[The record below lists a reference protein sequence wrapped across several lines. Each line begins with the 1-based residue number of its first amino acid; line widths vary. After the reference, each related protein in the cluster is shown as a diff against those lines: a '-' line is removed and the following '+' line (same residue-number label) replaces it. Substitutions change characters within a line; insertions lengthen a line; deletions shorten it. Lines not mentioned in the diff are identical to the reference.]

1 MSTAEKP
8 ALVFGP
14 LKTRDTPKQ
23 ARAVQ
28 RIHVILTTTAD
39 LLADHP
45 VQQISTTMI
54 ANHAGIPVSSI
65 YRYFS
70 DVTHVMR
77 ELYLQSA
84 QDLRDKVTQTMDDT
98 EHWPGWRGRLHQI
111 ILFQRDHIRL
121 NPFYAPLLI
130 HFLSQRSPIVAEDRE
145 REYVTDLMEI
155 RWKRG
160 ADGFHGGDPRVVAK
174 TVLQIAVTM
183 EDMIAAQPDAYQAN
197 IIAEELKTVLG
208 SYLANYLSD

>member
-8 ALVFGP
+8 ALVFGA

-28 RIHVILTTTAD
+28 RIHVILATTAD

-98 EHWPGWRGRLHQI
+98 EHWPGWRDRLHQI

-160 ADGFHGGDPRVVAK
+160 ADGFHGGDPRIVAK